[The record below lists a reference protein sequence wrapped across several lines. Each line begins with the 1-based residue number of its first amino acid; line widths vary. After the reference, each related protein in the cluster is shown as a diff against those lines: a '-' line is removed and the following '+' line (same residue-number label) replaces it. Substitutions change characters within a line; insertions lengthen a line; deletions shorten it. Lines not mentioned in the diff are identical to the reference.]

1 MDERGHFQC
10 ADVVWVV
17 EKGDS
22 CDPFNKMMLEELQRR
37 CYSEIT
43 THKYLQYVTAFARQF
58 RRWCTIDCDCL

>member
-1 MDERGHFQC
+1 
-10 ADVVWVV
+10 V